1 MNAALILRGETDESA
16 VKGSAVK
23 GSITVKRKDLSGT
36 LKWREA
42 TPKTFK

>member
-16 VKGSAVK
+16 VKR
-23 GSITVKRKDLSGT
+23 SITVKRKDLSGT